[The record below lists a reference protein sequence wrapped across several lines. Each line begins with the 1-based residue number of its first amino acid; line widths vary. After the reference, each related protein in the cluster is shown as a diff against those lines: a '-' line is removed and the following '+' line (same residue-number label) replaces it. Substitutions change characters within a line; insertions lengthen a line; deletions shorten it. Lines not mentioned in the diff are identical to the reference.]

1 MWETKNQLLGNLDW
15 RSRCRSVLQIL
26 TLFQTKKCHFLHS
39 FSDRASKIQTRFQ
52 TWPPRNYIIIT
63 QLQEHQKKRFT
74 KNLFRICI
82 LLFLSYSFG
91 IETIS
96 TYMPSLSSLENHTRS
111 IPVFRPNRR
120 KHPTLRGDTFLY
132 DSYMAY
138 IRGDPRHK
146 YRSFFFLVCSSYT
159 TYTHRELIYYRPGLC
174 LVNLRCV
181 KVEILP
187 TRVVYS
193 CNSKQNLGRY
203 FYHLYTG
210 AYN

>member
-1 MWETKNQLLGNLDW
+1 
-15 RSRCRSVLQIL
+15 
-26 TLFQTKKCHFLHS
+26 
-39 FSDRASKIQTRFQ
+39 
-52 TWPPRNYIIIT
+52 
-63 QLQEHQKKRFT
+63 
-74 KNLFRICI
+74 
-82 LLFLSYSFG
+82 
-91 IETIS
+91 
-96 TYMPSLSSLENHTRS
+96 MPSLSSLENHTWS

-120 KHPTLRGDTFLY
+120 KHPTLRDDTFLY
-132 DSYMAY
+132 GLYKGGPQAQVSVL
-138 IRGDPRHK
+138 
-146 YRSFFFLVCSSYT
+146 FFLVCPSYT
-159 TYTHRELIYYRPGLC
+159 TYTHRELIYYPPGLC